1 MSIATATELEV
12 RTVYN
17 LALKTQNI
25 LQEYV
30 QGSANGAA
38 GTLSRLTVDEV
49 DELLLDLEAAVADI
63 TGSTVTPA

>member
-1 MSIATATELEV
+1 MTIATASELEV

-30 QGSANGAA
+30 QGSANGAK
-38 GTLSRLTVDEV
+38 GTLSRLSVADVDT
-49 DELLLDLEAAVADI
+49 LLLELEDAVADI